1 MEPFQLVVG
10 MANLRKEISAIA
22 TSAAKLNERIHVCAV
37 SCLAHVRDHGDWT
50 PAALLCDALPKGQR
64 VKALVYWFSHFS
76 NGKLKLRETELGYRA
91 TLAKDRTAAD
101 FDVEGAMAVTF
112 GDLTTERPPSVMTAE
127 SLLKVLARKAST
139 REFDA
144 NGQRKATRASIALA
158 ASLKRLADE
167 LVKSPEFEALLS
179 EERAE
184 IEGAK
189 ILEAASSA
197 ETAQAA

>member
-1 MEPFQLVVG
+1 MESFQLIVG
-10 MANLRKEISAIA
+10 MANLRKEISTIA

-101 FDVEGAMAVTF
+101 LD
-112 GDLTTERPPSVMTAE
+112 
-127 SLLKVLARKAST
+127 RKST
-139 REFDA
+139 RLNSSHVKNSYAVFC
-144 NGQRKATRASIALA
+144 
-158 ASLKRLADE
+158 LKKKNTL
-167 LVKSPEFEALLS
+167 
-179 EERAE
+179 
-184 IEGAK
+184 
-189 ILEAASSA
+189 
-197 ETAQAA
+197 

>member
-10 MANLRKEISAIA
+10 MTNLRKEISAIA

-64 VKALVYWFSHFS
+64 VKALAHWFSHFS
-76 NGKLKLRETELGYRA
+76 NGKLKLRETEHGYRA

-101 FDVEGAMAVTF
+101 FDIEGAMAVTF
-112 GDLTTERPPSVMTAE
+112 GDLTTERPPSIMTAE
-127 SLLKVLARKAST
+127 ALLKVLARKAST

-167 LVKSPEFEALLS
+167 MVKSPEFEALLR
-179 EERAE
+179 EERFE
-184 IEGAK
+184 MEGTK
-189 ILEAASSA
+189 ILEAA
-197 ETAQAA
+197 EAQAA

>member
-10 MANLRKEISAIA
+10 MANLRKEISSIA
-22 TSAAKLNERIHVCAV
+22 ASAAKLNERIHVCAV

-64 VKALVYWFSHFS
+64 VKALAHWFSHFS
-76 NGKLKLRETELGYRA
+76 NGKLKLRETEHGYRA

-101 FDVEGAMAVTF
+101 FDIEGAMAVTF
-112 GDLTTERPPSVMTAE
+112 GDLTTERPPSIMTAE
-127 SLLKVLARKAST
+127 ALLKVLARKAST

-167 LVKSPEFEALLS
+167 MVKSPEFEALLS

-184 IEGAK
+184 VEGAK
-189 ILEAASSA
+189 ILEAA
-197 ETAQAA
+197 EAQAA

>member
-1 MEPFQLVVG
+1 MEPFKLVIG

-22 TSAAKLNERIHVCAV
+22 ASATKLNERIHVCAV

-64 VKALVYWFSHFS
+64 VKALAHWFSHFS
-76 NGKLKLRETELGYRA
+76 NGKLKLRETEHGYRA

-139 REFDA
+139 REFDT

-167 LVKSPEFEALLS
+167 LVKSPEFEALLR
-179 EERAE
+179 EERFE
-184 IEGAK
+184 LEGSK
-189 ILEAASSA
+189 ILEAA
-197 ETAQAA
+197 EAQAA

>member
-10 MANLRKEISAIA
+10 MANLRKEISSIA
-22 TSAAKLNERIHVCAV
+22 ASAAKLNERIHVCAV

-64 VKALVYWFSHFS
+64 VKALAHWFSHFS
-76 NGKLKLRETELGYRA
+76 NGKLKLRETEHGYRA

-101 FDVEGAMAVTF
+101 FDIEGAMAVTF
-112 GDLTTERPPSVMTAE
+112 GDLTTERPPSIMTAE
-127 SLLKVLARKAST
+127 ALLKVLARKAST

-167 LVKSPEFEALLS
+167 MVKSPEFEALLR

-184 IEGAK
+184 VEGTK
-189 ILEAASSA
+189 ILEAA
-197 ETAQAA
+197 EAQAA

>member
-64 VKALVYWFSHFS
+64 VKALVHWFGHFS

-101 FDVEGAMAVTF
+101 FDIEGAMAVTF

-189 ILEAASSA
+189 ILEAA
-197 ETAQAA
+197 EAQAA

>member
-1 MEPFQLVVG
+1 MEPFQLIIG
-10 MANLRKEISAIA
+10 MANLRKEIGAIA
-22 TSAAKLNERIHVCAV
+22 ASAAKLNERIHVCAV

-64 VKALVYWFSHFS
+64 VKALAHWFSHFS
-76 NGKLKLRETELGYRA
+76 NGKLKLRETEHGYRA

-139 REFDA
+139 REFDT

-167 LVKSPEFEALLS
+167 LVKSPEFEALLR
-179 EERAE
+179 EERFE
-184 IEGAK
+184 LEGSK
-189 ILEAASSA
+189 ILEAA
-197 ETAQAA
+197 EAQAA

>member
-10 MANLRKEISAIA
+10 MTNLRKEINAIA
-22 TSAAKLNERIHVCAV
+22 ASAAKLNERIHVCAV

-64 VKALVYWFSHFS
+64 VKALAHWFSHFS
-76 NGKLKLRETELGYRA
+76 NGKLKLRETEHGYRA
-91 TLAKDRTAAD
+91 TLAKDRTAED
-101 FDVEGAMAVTF
+101 FDIEGAMAVTF
-112 GDLTTERPPSVMTAE
+112 GDLTTERPPSIMTAE
-127 SLLKVLARKAST
+127 ALLKVLARKAST

-184 IEGAK
+184 VEGTK
-189 ILEAASSA
+189 ILEAA
-197 ETAQAA
+197 EAQAA

>member
-10 MANLRKEISAIA
+10 MANLRKEISSIA
-22 TSAAKLNERIHVCAV
+22 ASAAKLNERIHVCAV

-64 VKALVYWFSHFS
+64 VKALVYWFGHFS

-112 GDLTTERPPSVMTAE
+112 GDLTTEREPKVMTAE

-167 LVKSPEFEALLS
+167 LVKSPEFEALMR
-179 EERAE
+179 EERFE
-184 IEGAK
+184 MEGTK
-189 ILEAASSA
+189 ILEAA
-197 ETAQAA
+197 EAQAA

>member
-10 MANLRKEISAIA
+10 MANLRKEISSIA
-22 TSAAKLNERIHVCAV
+22 ASAAKLNERIHVCAV

-64 VKALVYWFSHFS
+64 VKALAHWFSHFS
-76 NGKLKLRETELGYRA
+76 NGKLKLRETEHGYRA

-101 FDVEGAMAVTF
+101 FDIEGAMAVTF
-112 GDLTTERPPSVMTAE
+112 GDLTTERPPSIMTAE
-127 SLLKVLARKAST
+127 ALLKVLARKAST

-167 LVKSPEFEALLS
+167 MVKSPEFEALLR
-179 EERAE
+179 EERFE
-184 IEGAK
+184 MEGTK
-189 ILEAASSA
+189 ILEAA
-197 ETAQAA
+197 EAQAA

>member
-1 MEPFQLVVG
+1 MEPFQLIIG
-10 MANLRKEISAIA
+10 MANLRKEIGAIA
-22 TSAAKLNERIHVCAV
+22 ASAAKLNERIHVCAV

-64 VKALVYWFSHFS
+64 VKALAHWFSHFS
-76 NGKLKLRETELGYRA
+76 NGKLKLRETEHGYRA

-101 FDVEGAMAVTF
+101 FDIEGAMAVTF
-112 GDLTTERPPSVMTAE
+112 GDLTTERPPSIMTAE
-127 SLLKVLARKAST
+127 ALLKVLARKAST

-167 LVKSPEFEALLS
+167 MVKSPEFEALLR
-179 EERAE
+179 EERFE
-184 IEGAK
+184 MEGTK
-189 ILEAASSA
+189 ILEAA
-197 ETAQAA
+197 EAQAA